1 MNQFK
6 DTRNPFEFHQGE
18 TAKNPV
24 IFPHQWLNPPQ
35 KTQPTIPHIVGV
47 IAIGIGASYAF
58 FEAGWL
64 LIKAFLTAV
73 R

>member
-6 DTRNPFEFHQGE
+6 ASPQFDFHRGD

-24 IFPHQWLNPPQ
+24 IFPHQWLDPPA

-47 IAIGIGASYAF
+47 IVIGIGTSYAL

-64 LIKAFLTAV
+64 LIKAFLLAV
-73 R
+73 K